1 MSKLEDL
8 IAKKTDL
15 ISQSDDDF
23 FKSIQDLLPDNKGKL
38 KEYLDQFEYKNG
50 KLVNSEFNRKK
61 LIGLRKELL
70 KILESDYN
78 INFTAYIKKFDDISE
93 LNLGIQS
100 AMGVTVSNLEI
111 GFAKK
116 IMTDLVADQLAL
128 DKAVDMAIRPGIQQ
142 LLFKNVIGQANR
154 KDTLEALTSFISKDQ
169 GVAQW
174 SKVIARNTLGMYDG
188 MVQQQLSTQYEYDG
202 YFYTGS
208 IIETSRIQCVH
219 WVNDRKGFITFE
231 ELREDIP
238 KYKNQSGYGSGMEL
252 TMESFP
258 VVRGGHNCSH
268 TATIASMPSYLKAKK
283 QKQ

>member
-1 MSKLEDL
+1 MSKLETL
-8 IAKKTDL
+8 ISKKTDL
-15 ISQSDDDF
+15 VSQSDDEF
-23 FKSIQDLLPDNKGKL
+23 FKSVQELLPDNQGKL
-38 KEYLDQFEYKNG
+38 KAYLDEFEYRGG
-50 KLVNSEFNRKK
+50 KLVDSKFNRDK
-61 LIGLRKELL
+61 LIGLRKELI
-70 KILESDYN
+70 KILSDDYS
-78 INFTAYIKKFDDISE
+78 INFSAYIKKFDDISE

-128 DKAVDMAIRPGIQQ
+128 DKAVDQAIRPGIQR
-142 LLFKNVIGQANR
+142 LLFKNVVGQANR
-154 KDTLEALTSFISKDQ
+154 KDTFEALTDLIKKDT

-188 MVQQQLSTQYEYDG
+188 MIQQQLAGQYEYDG

-208 IIETSRIQCVH
+208 LIETSRIQCVH
-219 WVNDRKGFITFE
+219 WVNDRKGFVTFE
-231 ELREDIP
+231 ELKEDIP
-238 KYKNQSGYGSGMEL
+238 KYKDQSGYGSGMEL

-258 VVRGGHNCSH
+258 VVRGGHNCRH
-268 TATIASMPSYLKAKK
+268 TATIAAIPSYLKDKK

>member
-188 MVQQQLSTQYEYDG
+188 MIQQQLSTQYEYDG

-252 TMESFP
+252 TMESFS
-258 VVRGGHNCSH
+258 VVRGGHNCRH